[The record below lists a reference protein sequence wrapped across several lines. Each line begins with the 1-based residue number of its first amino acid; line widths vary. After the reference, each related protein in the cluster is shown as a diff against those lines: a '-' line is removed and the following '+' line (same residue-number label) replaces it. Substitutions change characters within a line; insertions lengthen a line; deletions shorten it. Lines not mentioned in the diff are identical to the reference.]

1 MILPQNQP
9 GKQRTK
15 ERTAQHPRRICAG
28 VNAKQAEGGDQD
40 AEDTAQRQGAEPPEQ
55 PAPGK
60 DDNEVWRNS
69 APQIMPFLG
78 LTEH

>member
-1 MILPQNQP
+1 MKLFNQ
-9 GKQRTK
+9 
-15 ERTAQHPRRICAG
+15 ES
-28 VNAKQAEGGDQD
+28 VLAENRASPDE
-40 AEDTAQRQGAEPPEQ
+40 AEDAGGLTL
-55 PAPGK
+55 GK